1 MFLRLFLLFTLV
13 PIAELAI
20 LVRLGGIFGF
30 WPTLALV
37 LGTGAAGA
45 WLARREGLRS
55 WLAVQ
60 GELATGR
67 LPTTELVHSL
77 LILVAGIVLITPGV
91 LTDLAGIAL
100 LFRPLRTRLIRTLRA
115 RFERQ
120 IEQGTIHVVGGFGSP
135 FGPGMGFD
143 TRRDPGDETPGGR
156 EIVIEERE
164 TIER

>member
-1 MFLRLFLLFTLV
+1 VLLRLFLLFTLV

-20 LVRLGGIFGF
+20 LIRLGGLFGF

-67 LPTTELVHSL
+67 IPTTELVHSL
-77 LILVAGIVLITPGV
+77 VILVAGIVLITPGI
-91 LTDLAGIAL
+91 LTDIAGIAL
-100 LFRPLRTRLIRTLRA
+100 LFRPVRSRLIRSLRS

-120 IEQGTIHVVGGFGSP
+120 IEQGSIHVVGGFGSP
-135 FGPGMGFD
+135 FGPGMGFGAPPEP
-143 TRRDPGDETPGGR
+143 TDEPPRGR
-156 EIVIEERE
+156 EIVVEERE
-164 TIER
+164 PIES